1 MNLTK
6 IIAIVSIIFSPLVG
20 IGLAL
25 DDFYYWITLDILMMI
40 FYPLVGIKLLMI
52 NKKYNAK

>member
-6 IIAIVSIIFSPLVG
+6 IMAIVSIIFSPLVG

-25 DDFYYWITLDILMMI
+25 DDFNYWITLDILMMI
-40 FYPLVGIKLLMI
+40 FYPLVGIKLLLSS
-52 NKKYNAK
+52 KK